1 MAFFTRDSRNQR
13 RLLPV
18 SACALAA
25 LMLSAAPSMEVR
37 GNTEKVWSRGVRLI
51 LRNYLLAEP
60 LE

>member
-1 MAFFTRDSRNQR
+1 SRNQR

>member
-1 MAFFTRDSRNQR
+1 MAFFTKDSRNQR

-18 SACALAA
+18 SACA
-25 LMLSAAPSMEVR
+25 MEVR
-37 GNTEKVWSRGVRLI
+37 GNTEKVWSRGVRSI